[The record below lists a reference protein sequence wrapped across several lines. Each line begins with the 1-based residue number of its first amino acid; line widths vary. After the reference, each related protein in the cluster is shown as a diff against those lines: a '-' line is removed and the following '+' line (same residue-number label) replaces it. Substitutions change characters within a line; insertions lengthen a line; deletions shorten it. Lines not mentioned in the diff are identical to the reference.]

1 VTGSRRVPRPAT
13 PFSGARPVYNL
24 SVGSCVVGLERVC
37 AMGARGREL
46 AERRRREKPKK
57 WRRWYY

>member
-1 VTGSRRVPRPAT
+1 
-13 PFSGARPVYNL
+13 
-24 SVGSCVVGLERVC
+24 
-37 AMGARGREL
+37 MGARGREL